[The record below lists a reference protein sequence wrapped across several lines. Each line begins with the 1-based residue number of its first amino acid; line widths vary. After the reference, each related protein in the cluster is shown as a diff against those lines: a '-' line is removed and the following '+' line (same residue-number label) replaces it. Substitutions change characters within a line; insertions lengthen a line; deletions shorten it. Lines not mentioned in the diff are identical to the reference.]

1 MSSLLRRGRRVL
13 ALAVLAPL
21 VAACGLNGTNSGGYI
36 SGDGRVVSYHEA
48 DRGEPVK
55 IAGTLLD
62 GKAFDPATTAG
73 KVTVVNVWGAW
84 CGECQTEAG
93 YIQGAHEQLGD
104 DVAFLGID
112 IRDSSAATAQAF
124 ERANDITY
132 PSLFSTD
139 GSALEAFPRA
149 KTPGTV
155 PATMVLDT
163 DGRVAAVIRGAVPSR
178 LTLVETVQC
187 VQNPDGEHC

>member
-1 MSSLLRRGRRVL
+1 MASLLRRSRRVL

-36 SGDGRVVSYHEA
+36 SGDGRVISYHEA
-48 DRGEPVK
+48 DRGEPVQLS
-55 IAGTLLD
+55 GTLLD
-62 GKAFDPATTAG
+62 GTAFDPASIAG

-84 CGECQTEAG
+84 CGECQSEAA
-93 YIQGAHEQLGD
+93 YVQGAHERLGD
-104 DVAFLGID
+104 EVAFLGID
-112 IRDSSAATAQAF
+112 IRDTSAATAQAF
-124 ERANDITY
+124 ERAKHITY

-139 GSALEAFPRA
+139 SSALEAFPRA

-163 DGRVAAVIRGAVPSR
+163 DGKVAAVIHGAVPSE

-187 VQNPDGEHC
+187 VQNPEGENC